1 MGLFIAY
8 YGSQRS
14 GDALHSP
21 KELPSW
27 SRLGA
32 RFFRNG
38 PHCGPVG
45 PRELISWPI
54 TMSSKK
60 AEMQQDV
67 LYWYQAHGRRFA
79 SEYLG
84 KIYLAWDGITK
95 GRTDGALIR
104 ITASRTSGSSQSLP
118 AMVAFAKDLSPNSA
132 AVFAKVSSN
141 RRKPKLRGKTA
152 MLKGSQSKI
161 FLATVMALAFA
172 LPAWS
177 QSSAPGDDKKPQ
189 TTSTAPADPA
199 KPSVKPKG
207 SDDPALAGY
216 TIGEQDVLDID
227 VWQEKELSGP
237 AVVRP
242 DGKITMPLVGEIYV
256 VGMTPVQLQGELT
269 KRLEPFVTV
278 PQVSV
283 SVHEINSR
291 KVYVMGQVAH
301 EGVFRINSTT
311 TVSQI
316 LVQAGGLR
324 EYAKK
329 SKIYVLRNINGKQV
343 RLPFNYNSFI
353 KGQKNGQDFVL
364 KPGDTVVVP

>member
-1 MGLFIAY
+1 
-8 YGSQRS
+8 
-14 GDALHSP
+14 
-21 KELPSW
+21 
-27 SRLGA
+27 
-32 RFFRNG
+32 
-38 PHCGPVG
+38 
-45 PRELISWPI
+45 
-54 TMSSKK
+54 
-60 AEMQQDV
+60 
-67 LYWYQAHGRRFA
+67 
-79 SEYLG
+79 
-84 KIYLAWDGITK
+84 
-95 GRTDGALIR
+95 
-104 ITASRTSGSSQSLP
+104 
-118 AMVAFAKDLSPNSA
+118 
-132 AVFAKVSSN
+132 
-141 RRKPKLRGKTA
+141 
-152 MLKGSQSKI
+152 MLKGSQLKI
-161 FLATVMALAFA
+161 FLATVMAMVFA

-177 QSSAPGDDKKPQ
+177 QSSAPGNDKKAQ
-189 TTSTAPADPA
+189 TTPTAPADP
-199 KPSVKPKG
+199 VKPPVKPRG

-216 TIGEQDVLDID
+216 TIGEQDILDID

-256 VGMTPVQLQGELT
+256 VGMTPVQLQTELT

-301 EGVFRINSTT
+301 EGVFRINATT

-316 LVQAGGLR
+316 VVQAGGLR

-329 SKIYVLRNINGKQV
+329 TKIYVLRNTNGKQV
-343 RLPFNYNSFI
+343 RLPFNYNAFI

>member
-1 MGLFIAY
+1 MLN
-8 YGSQRS
+8 GSQ
-14 GDALHSP
+14 L
-21 KELPSW
+21 
-27 SRLGA
+27 
-32 RFFRNG
+32 
-38 PHCGPVG
+38 
-45 PRELISWPI
+45 
-54 TMSSKK
+54 
-60 AEMQQDV
+60 
-67 LYWYQAHGRRFA
+67 
-79 SEYLG
+79 
-84 KIYLAWDGITK
+84 
-95 GRTDGALIR
+95 
-104 ITASRTSGSSQSLP
+104 
-118 AMVAFAKDLSPNSA
+118 
-132 AVFAKVSSN
+132 
-141 RRKPKLRGKTA
+141 
-152 MLKGSQSKI
+152 KI
-161 FLATVMALAFA
+161 FLATVMTLAFA
-172 LPAWS
+172 LPARS
-177 QSSAPGDDKKPQ
+177 QSSAPGDDKKTQ
-189 TTSTAPADPA
+189 TTPTAPADPV

-216 TIGEQDVLDID
+216 TIGEQDVLAID

-269 KRLEPFVTV
+269 KRLEPFVTA

-329 SKIYVLRNINGKQV
+329 NKIYVLRNTNGKQV
-343 RLPFNYNSFI
+343 RLPFNYNWFI